1 MKENNKTKDNKKGLK
16 VLCYSL
22 LVAVSL
28 TAIGLSMCNL
38 LGYTSLVGEKGET
51 GSKGDKGESGDPG
64 QKGET
69 GDKGATGETGIKG
82 ETGDQGEQGD
92 KGATGDPGSKGEKG
106 DKGDKGSTGSTG
118 SDGKDADKYY
128 NCTILKSTGGYITLD
143 KGCAKVGETVT
154 FTIVPESNY
163 IFNKL
168 LINEV
173 PVKDN
178 TSYVEGEVTYSC
190 NMEENGLVVSADF
203 LDVGT
208 NPVLDVDSN
217 SIYTSISAA
226 IAASKTNLKLLN
238 NITLEGGEYG
248 TGATITL
255 NTDLTLDLN
264 EKTLTFDDVTKGFV
278 VNGNYLFTVQD
289 TSTNKD
295 GKIVVNGY
303 GENGDSAIQLV
314 SGSDSTSSGKLT
326 LESGEIVM
334 KGNNSGTSQKCY
346 AINAGEYAI
355 VNIIGGKVS
364 SSQSGTGY
372 TQVILA
378 SNTTTLN
385 IRNAT
390 ITHNS
395 TNTTSST
402 IGGNVKPTITKTT
415 FNGYT
420 SFAGTGGTITE
431 CTFNSKVGTSN
442 NGSNEMKFNKC
453 ILNDNYE
460 NVSVGT
466 GVNQNGKLVDCTIE
480 GELIRCANKVISGT
494 SSKFKNIN
502 GFNNDWLAEGYSL
515 TTTIDD
521 DGYYHLTYTGD

>member
-92 KGATGDPGSKGEKG
+92 KGATGETGSKGEKG

-168 LINEV
+168 FVGEQS
-173 PVKDN
+173 VKDN
-178 TSYVEGEVTYSC
+178 TSYVEGEFTYSC
-190 NMEENGLVVSADF
+190 EMVENGLVVSADF

-226 IAASKTNLKLLN
+226 IAASKTNLRLLN

-264 EKTLTFDDVTKGFV
+264 GKTLTFNDVKHAFE
-278 VNGNYLFTVQD
+278 VNNNSETGYTFTVKD

-295 GKIVVNGY
+295 GKIVVDGY
-303 GENGDSAIQLV
+303 GENGDSAIYV
-314 SGSDSTSSGKLT
+314 TDKSKFV
-326 LESGEIVM
+326 LESGEISMV
-334 KGNNSGTSQKCY
+334 GNNSDANNTAY
-346 AINAGEYAI
+346 AINAAYGSKIEI
-355 VNIIGGKVS
+355 TGGKIVS
-364 SSQSGTGY
+364 DNTAGHSKTIDLSTDADITICDATLENKKSHTDDSSY
-372 TQVILA
+372 VI
-378 SNTTTLN
+378 
-385 IRNAT
+385 
-390 ITHNS
+390 NS
-395 TNTTSST
+395 TNCKGIKNIQRVTFESKANLIGSYNMSSSNQT
-402 IGGNVKPTITKTT
+402 VN
-415 FNGYT
+415 FEN
-420 SFAGTGGTITE
+420 
-431 CTFNSKVGTSN
+431 CTFKKEASFNYTGSYINLKIENCTFDGKITNCNSKAIT
-442 NGSNEMKFNKC
+442 
-453 ILNDNYE
+453 
-460 NVSVGT
+460 
-466 GVNQNGKLVDCTIE
+466 
-480 GELIRCANKVISGT
+480 GT
-494 SSKFKNIN
+494 SSKFKDIT
-502 GFNNDWLAEGYSL
+502 GFNNSWLAEGYSL

>member
-69 GDKGATGETGIKG
+69 GDKGETGETGIKG

-154 FTIVPESNY
+154 FTIVPENNY

-168 LINEV
+168 FVGEQS
-173 PVKDN
+173 VKDN
-178 TSYVEGEVTYSC
+178 TTYVEGEFTYSC
-190 NMEENGLVVSADF
+190 EMVENGLVVSADF

-226 IAASKTNLKLLN
+226 IAESKTNLRLLN
-238 NITLEGGEYG
+238 NITLEGGEEG

-264 EKTLTFDDVTKGFV
+264 GKTLTFNEAKNGFV
-278 VNGNYLFTVQD
+278 VNGNYLFTVKD

-295 GKIVVNGY
+295 GKIVVDGY
-303 GENGDSAIQLV
+303 GENGDSAIYITDKSKFV
-314 SGSDSTSSGKLT
+314 
-326 LESGEIVM
+326 LESGEISM
-334 KGNNSGTSQKCY
+334 NGKNSSASNTAY
-346 AINAGEYAI
+346 AINAAYGSKIEI
-355 VNIIGGKVS
+355 TGGKIVS
-364 SSQSGTGY
+364 DNTAGHSKTIDLSTDADITICDATLENKKSDTDDDSYVINSSGCKGTKNIQGVTFESKANLIGLYTMSSGTQ
-372 TQVILA
+372 TV
-378 SNTTTLN
+378 NFVN
-385 IRNAT
+385 
-390 ITHNS
+390 
-395 TNTTSST
+395 
-402 IGGNVKPTITKTT
+402 
-415 FNGYT
+415 
-420 SFAGTGGTITE
+420 
-431 CTFNSKVGTSN
+431 CTFKKEASFEYTGDS
-442 NGSNEMKFNKC
+442 
-453 ILNDNYE
+453 LNLKIENCTFDGQITNYK
-460 NVSVGT
+460 T
-466 GVNQNGKLVDCTIE
+466 K
-480 GELIRCANKVISGT
+480 AISGI
-494 SSKFKNIN
+494 SSKFKDITRIVTNS
-502 GFNNDWLAEGYSL
+502 WLADGYSL
-515 TTTIDD
+515 TESPDS
-521 DGYYHLTYTGD
+521 DGYYHLTYTTEG

>member
-38 LGYTSLVGEKGET
+38 LGYTSLVGEKGDT

-106 DKGDKGSTGSTG
+106 DKGDKGSTGSKG

-168 LINEV
+168 FVGEQS
-173 PVKDN
+173 VKDN
-178 TSYVEGEVTYSC
+178 TTYVEGEFTYSC
-190 NMEENGLVVSADF
+190 EMVENGLVVSADF

-217 SIYTSISAA
+217 SIYESISAA
-226 IAASKTNLKLLN
+226 IAESKTNLRLLGN
-238 NITLEGGEYG
+238 LSSTS
-248 TGATITL
+248 TITL
-255 NTDLTLDLN
+255 STELTLDLN
-264 EKTLTFDDVTKGFV
+264 GKTLTFNSVEDGFV
-278 VNGNYLFTVQD
+278 VNGNYLFTVND

-295 GKIVVNGY
+295 GKIVVNGC
-303 GENGDSAIQLV
+303 GENGDSAIKLV

-334 KGNNSGTSQKCY
+334 KGNNSNALQKCY

-364 SSQSGTGY
+364 SNQNGTGY
-372 TQVILA
+372 TQVIYA

-395 TNTTSST
+395 TKNYSST
-402 IGGNVKPTITKTT
+402 IGGEVKPTITKTT

-420 SFAGTGGTITE
+420 SFAGAGGTITE
-431 CTFNSKVGTSN
+431 CTFNDKVGTSN
-442 NGSNEMKFNKC
+442 NASNEMTFNKC
-453 ILNDNYE
+453 ILNANYE

-480 GELIRCANKVISGT
+480 GELIRCASKVISGT
-494 SSKFKNIN
+494 SSKFKNIT
-502 GFNNDWLAEGYSL
+502 GFNNDWLADGYSL

-521 DGYYHLTYTGD
+521 DGYYHLTYTTEG